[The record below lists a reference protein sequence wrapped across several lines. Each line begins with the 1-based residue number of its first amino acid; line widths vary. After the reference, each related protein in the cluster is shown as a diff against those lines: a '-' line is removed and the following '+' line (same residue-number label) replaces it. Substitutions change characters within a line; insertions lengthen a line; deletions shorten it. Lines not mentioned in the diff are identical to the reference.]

1 MVKLVYDILHSLG
14 GISIATHM
22 ACLAPRYIGV
32 PYSFDLGL
40 YSKRGRLYRTL
51 SQVPPVEKAPV
62 LMLRPRAWNMTEH
75 NVLLGEVEKDII
87 FRT

>member
-1 MVKLVYDILHSLG
+1 MYYSLG
-14 GISIATHM
+14 GIFIATHM
-22 ACLAPRYIGV
+22 ACLALRYIGV

-40 YSKRGRLYRTL
+40 DSKRGRLSHTL

-75 NVLLGEVEKDII
+75 NVLLGEVEKNII
-87 FRT
+87 LKT